1 MKYDLSHQ
9 SEIERARERF
19 NALVDKGQ
27 GILEITL
34 LSEKRTLKQNAYL
47 HVILSLFACQYG
59 ESEEYVKQMYFKRHV
74 NTDIFIQ
81 KKWDKVQQK
90 ELYYLRST
98 SELTKEELQIAIERF
113 RNWSSIH
120 AGIYLPSS
128 EEHRLLQLAQIE
140 IERNKTYLW
149 QK

>member
-1 MKYDLSHQ
+1 MKYDLTQQ

-19 NALVDKGQ
+19 NSLVNKGK

-34 LSEKRTLKQNAYL
+34 VSEKRTLKQNAYL

-59 ESEEYVKQMYFKRHV
+59 ESEEYVKQQYFKRIV
-74 NTDIFIQ
+74 NPRIFISH
-81 KKWDKVQQK
+81 KWDKLQQRAVA
-90 ELYYLRST
+90 YLRST
-98 SELTKEELQIAIERF
+98 SELSKDELQEAIERF
-113 RNWSSIH
+113 RNWSSMN

-140 IERNKTYLW
+140 IERNKTYL
-149 QK
+149 